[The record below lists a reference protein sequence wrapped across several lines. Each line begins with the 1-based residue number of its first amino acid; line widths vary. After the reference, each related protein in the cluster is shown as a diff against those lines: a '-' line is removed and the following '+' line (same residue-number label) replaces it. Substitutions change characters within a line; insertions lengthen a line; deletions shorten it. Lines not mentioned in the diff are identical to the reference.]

1 MNLFDVCFASAPK
14 DGIVEF
20 SINGVHKQHRQYQT
34 VKEVL
39 ANLDQFKSEHQAY
52 FAPALRKTR
61 SIGVKENV
69 AGTCVCWVDAD
80 YLARPVP
87 VLPATALVHTG
98 HGWHVYWALKRY
110 SVRHELIEAA
120 NQSLQKSIEG
130 DSTFDVSRLL
140 RIPGTYNTKEE
151 PYKLCE
157 LIELHP
163 ERVYSLKSLY
173 LSGRLDKS
181 LIGQIVRG
189 NQQGFASRSERDWS
203 IVKELIDL
211 GFTEADIFHIFGY
224 HSCGDKFREPNGTEY
239 LQHTIKRAQEAFK
252 KDPANTGMYEKDDTY
267 RLKTKSG
274 SVQLSTFVLEPKML
288 LQGDDED
295 SFMCN
300 VRAKGTNH
308 VWENVTIPKSAFTGV
323 HSLSRHL
330 TKASWVWL
338 GRDGDTRSLQAHLV
352 ARLQEMGVPR
362 AHSVSTFGRH
372 TFEMHPDR
380 KYFVAR
386 NAVLGDDGSIWTNP
400 EASPVVYVDPDREV
414 PQIELILERPDNDYV
429 KTMAGYLRNVN
440 EPKVFWPMLGWFAAT
455 TLKPSLEEAGYRF
468 PTLNVSG
475 TRGSGKST
483 TIQRVFQPL
492 LGYVEPRAYDAN
504 TTRFVTLTLLGS
516 SKSIP
521 VAFSEFRSATTSD
534 FHRYVLQAYDTGRDP
549 RGHADQTTTDYP
561 LSAPFCVDGED
572 MLDDPAELERIIAV
586 QPNVNAIRE
595 GSEHWSAFNRLRGYD
610 LRVCAFPLH
619 MLSLRTDIN
628 SLLDE
633 AEDAIYDHF
642 DEVLP
647 SRIRSNLIVVWTG
660 ILLFRRLMD
669 SFGVDFMPSD
679 PEVLRKSLDMVY
691 STKLGRAPTAA
702 DDFTEIIVNA
712 AAQGVDIFPWTLRGS
727 VLWFQLSTAFEY
739 YLGQRARRGRQS
751 LTRGSIR
758 TQLEEL
764 QAEYAVS
771 ATSMKIGS
779 RSLWAYG
786 VNIKKAYEA
795 GLDVP
800 ESFNENAAVYH
811 LGG

>member
-1 MNLFDVCFASAPK
+1 
-14 DGIVEF
+14 
-20 SINGVHKQHRQYQT
+20 
-34 VKEVL
+34 
-39 ANLDQFKSEHQAY
+39 
-52 FAPALRKTR
+52 
-61 SIGVKENV
+61 
-69 AGTCVCWVDAD
+69 
-80 YLARPVP
+80 
-87 VLPATALVHTG
+87 
-98 HGWHVYWALKRY
+98 
-110 SVRHELIEAA
+110 
-120 NQSLQKSIEG
+120 
-130 DSTFDVSRLL
+130 
-140 RIPGTYNTKEE
+140 
-151 PYKLCE
+151 
-157 LIELHP
+157 
-163 ERVYSLKSLY
+163 
-173 LSGRLDKS
+173 
-181 LIGQIVRG
+181 
-189 NQQGFASRSERDWS
+189 
-203 IVKELIDL
+203 
-211 GFTEADIFHIFGY
+211 
-224 HSCGDKFREPNGTEY
+224 
-239 LQHTIKRAQEAFK
+239 
-252 KDPANTGMYEKDDTY
+252 
-267 RLKTKSG
+267 
-274 SVQLSTFVLEPKML
+274 
-288 LQGDDED
+288 
-295 SFMCN
+295 
-300 VRAKGTNH
+300 
-308 VWENVTIPKSAFTGV
+308 
-323 HSLSRHL
+323 
-330 TKASWVWL
+330 
-338 GRDGDTRSLQAHLV
+338 
-352 ARLQEMGVPR
+352 
-362 AHSVSTFGRH
+362 
-372 TFEMHPDR
+372 
-380 KYFVAR
+380 
-386 NAVLGDDGSIWTNP
+386 
-400 EASPVVYVDPDREV
+400 
-414 PQIELILERPDNDYV
+414 
-429 KTMAGYLRNVN
+429 
-440 EPKVFWPMLGWFAAT
+440 
-455 TLKPSLEEAGYRF
+455 
-468 PTLNVSG
+468 
-475 TRGSGKST
+475 
-483 TIQRVFQPL
+483 
-492 LGYVEPRAYDAN
+492 
-504 TTRFVTLTLLGS
+504 
-516 SKSIP
+516 
-521 VAFSEFRSATTSD
+521 
-534 FHRYVLQAYDTGRDP
+534 
-549 RGHADQTTTDYP
+549 
-561 LSAPFCVDGED
+561 

-633 AEDAIYDHF
+633 AEDAIYNHF